1 MKFLL
6 RGILFIVFGLLQLQT
21 NAFGTPEKKDTPN
34 IQNETTIKKHS
45 PSKATVYAAVL
56 PGLGQVYNKKYW
68 KVPFVWGGFAGFIYS
83 VNYFNVK
90 YVNEKRAYYDLFDNN
105 PNTKSYETTFPNID
119 DPYYKDTKQYS
130 TYKTKFITQIEADGR
145 KRDLLTIGT
154 IGFYLLTVL
163 DANVGAHF
171 IDFDISEDLTFNFKP
186 IMIEPITNSPILGGQ
201 ITFTF

>member
-1 MKFLL
+1 LKFFL

-21 NAFGTPEKKDTPN
+21 KANDAPEKKDSIN
-34 IQNETTIKKHS
+34 IQNETIVKKHS

-90 YVNEKRAYYDLFDNN
+90 YVKEKRAYYDLFDNN
-105 PNTKSYETTFPNID
+105 PGTKSYETTFPNID
-119 DPYYKDTKQYS
+119 DPHYLDTKQYS
-130 TYKTKFITQIEADGR
+130 THKAKFIAQIESDGR

-171 IDFDISEDLTFNFKP
+171 IDFDISEDLTFNFEP
-186 IMIEPITNSPILGGQ
+186 IMVEPITNSPILGGQ
-201 ITFTF
+201 ITLKF